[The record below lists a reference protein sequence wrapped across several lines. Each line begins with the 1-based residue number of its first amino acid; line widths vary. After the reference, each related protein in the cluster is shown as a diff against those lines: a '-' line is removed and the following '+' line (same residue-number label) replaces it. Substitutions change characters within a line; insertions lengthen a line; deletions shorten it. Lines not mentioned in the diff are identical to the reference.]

1 MIPPISSFPV
11 SALLVL
17 IEGLQARNLIL
28 EQQNAALTARVA
40 ELERRLGLD
49 SSNSSKPP
57 SSDGP
62 GTPPRRTQSL
72 RQAGRNKPGGQPGHP
87 GKHLKPSERV
97 DHTIT
102 HRPSLCEGCHAS
114 LRDQPGRLAGS
125 RQVFDLPEPTPLSV
139 TQHQVYSCQCPG
151 CGAVTTA
158 AFPPEVSAP
167 VQYGERL
174 AATATY
180 LSVGQFLPENRLRQ
194 LLADLFGVSVSAGTL
209 GQMIARAATRASDFA
224 AVVREKICRAP
235 VKHLD
240 ETGFRMAAKQ
250 QWLHVAC
257 TSAPDALVHYRV
269 SPRRG
274 AMLTGAAHIVVHD
287 HWTSYFQMPGVTH
300 AMCNAHHLRELTA
313 LVEIDGEVWAKR
325 MRVLLRA
332 LCHAV
337 NLGALRPTRTRAA
350 EWLYD
355 SIVRDGIAWHEA
367 LPALPRDIKL
377 GRIRRRTGH
386 NLLLRLKTHREAVL
400 RFMHNPAVPFTNN
413 EAERDVRMM
422 KLRQK
427 ISGGFRTQE
436 GAENF
441 ATLRTLI
448 STARKRGWN
457 LLDTLSRPS
466 RQLISALETA

>member
-1 MIPPISSFPV
+1 MIPPTSSLAV
-11 SALLVL
+11 AELLAL
-17 IEGLQARNLIL
+17 IDALQARNRML
-28 EQQNAALTARVA
+28 EQQNALLTARVS

-62 GTPPRRTQSL
+62 GKPARRTQSL
-72 RQAGRNKPGGQPGHP
+72 REAGRNKPGGQPGHP
-87 GKHLKPSERV
+87 GKHLARSERV
-97 DHTIT
+97 DRTIE
-102 HRPSLCEGCHAS
+102 HRPSLCEGCRAP
-114 LRDQPGRLAGS
+114 LRDQPARLAGS
-125 RQVFDLPEPTPLSV
+125 RQVFDLPEPAPLTV
-139 TQHQVYSCQCPG
+139 TEHRVYRCQCHG

-158 AFPPEVSAP
+158 AFPPEVGAP

-174 AATATY
+174 AAAVAY
-180 LSVGQFLPENRLRQ
+180 LSAGQFLPEGRLGQ
-194 LLADLFGVSVSAGTL
+194 LLADLFGVGVSAGTIGRML
-209 GQMIARAATRASDFA
+209 ARAAARAADFA
-224 AVVREKICRAP
+224 AAVREKICRAP

-240 ETGFRMAAKQ
+240 ETGFRMDAKQ

-257 TSAPDALVHYRV
+257 TSGPEGLVHYRV
-269 SPRRG
+269 SSRRG
-274 AMLTGAAHIVVHD
+274 AMLTGAAHIIVHD

-325 MRVLLRA
+325 MRGLLRS

-337 NLGALRPTRTRAA
+337 DAGTLRPTRIRAA

-355 SIVRDGIAWHEA
+355 RIVRDGIAWHEA
-367 LPALPRDIKL
+367 LPALPRDIKR

-386 NLLLRLKTHREAVL
+386 NLLLRLKTHRAAVL
-400 RFMHNPAVPFTNN
+400 LFMHNQDVPFTNN
-413 EAERDVRMM
+413 DAERDVRMM

-441 ATLRTLI
+441 AILRTLI
-448 STARKRGWN
+448 GTARKRGWN
-457 LLDTLSRPS
+457 LLATLASPTT
-466 RQLISALETA
+466 QLIRALDAA